1 MKATCYDLLSMP
13 SDLYQSAMAS
23 LLEEERDTLTKL
35 EAWLQEISGD
45 PGRGDRIL
53 ENLRSES
60 HLLGDGLWGHTVE
73 LTEFLRHCG
82 REHVKSVTD
91 EECQTGYKNSC
102 AAFEGKGLKIE
113 QENLPSI
120 LLRYSRNA
128 PLVLELIEP
137 FLPDRAKQD
146 ALDDTP
152 SMEDAFMWLGSVSW
166 DPSLIEESLLLGGKE
181 AKMVFATFEHPAGAP
196 RNHAG
201 NMAAALALPRRPR
214 IEEEILV
221 EFSYSTDSVSN
232 HRFPTVA
239 DAGWIQ
245 EFQPAPEVEPDPA
258 RRETCYGRTR
268 PLGPWPPQPELIH
281 ENKPFRILNGPPRW
295 VGRYN
300 P

>member
-1 MKATCYDLLSMP
+1 MP
-13 SDLYQSAMAS
+13 SDLYRSAVAS
-23 LLEEERDTLTKL
+23 LQAEERDTLTTF
-35 EAWLQEISGD
+35 ETWL
-45 PGRGDRIL
+45 PDRLL

-60 HLLGDGLWGHTVE
+60 HLVGDNAWGHSAA
-73 LTEFLRHCG
+73 LKEFLLWCA
-82 REHVKSVTD
+82 REHANVDMD
-91 EECQTGYKNSC
+91 EERQRGYEGSC
-102 AAFEGKGLKIE
+102 TSFEGKGLRIE
-113 QENLPSI
+113 PHHLPGT

-146 ALDDTP
+146 ALDDTL
-152 SMEDAFMWLGSVSW
+152 SLEDAFRWLSPVAW
-166 DPSLIEESLLLGGKE
+166 NPSLIEESLLLGGKE

-201 NMAAALALPRRPR
+201 RMAAALALPRRPR
-214 IEEEILV
+214 TEGEILV
-221 EFSYSTDSVSN
+221 EFSYSTDSVTN

-245 EFQPAPEVEPDPA
+245 EFQPAPEEEPDSA

-268 PLGPWPPQPELIH
+268 PLGPWPPQPELVH
-281 ENKPFRILNGPPRW
+281 ENKPLRILEGPPRF